1 MEPGKGGPVGKIKGR
16 VETQPRFKIQYPMKN
31 HYKDGGIIA
40 KRCIL
45 IQKSLPISKNT
56 QLKKENPAKCRVRS

>member
-1 MEPGKGGPVGKIKGR
+1 
-16 VETQPRFKIQYPMKN
+16 MKN